1 MSKESNELFIAIK
14 EYKAINKV
22 QKNKI
27 TILNKFTNNKN
38 NKHVIKEANVP
49 GANFIFP
56 ILKKVMKSKLNLFI
70 IFYDRS
76 YNFCGYSFF
85 FPY

>member
-1 MSKESNELFIAIK
+1 MSKKSKELFIAIK
-14 EYKAINKV
+14 EYKAINNV

-27 TILNKFTNNKN
+27 TILVKFMNNKN
-38 NKHVIKEANVP
+38 NKHVINEANVP

-76 YNFCGYSFF
+76 YNF
-85 FPY
+85 